1 MIGVLEKAVLLAAM
15 LFMGAL
21 ALPTLVCLSAAAA
34 VWEAS
39 GWLIRRMDQWRRGRC
54 GDTQNRLP

>member
-15 LFMGAL
+15 LFMGA
-21 ALPTLVCLSAAAA
+21 LVCLSAAAA